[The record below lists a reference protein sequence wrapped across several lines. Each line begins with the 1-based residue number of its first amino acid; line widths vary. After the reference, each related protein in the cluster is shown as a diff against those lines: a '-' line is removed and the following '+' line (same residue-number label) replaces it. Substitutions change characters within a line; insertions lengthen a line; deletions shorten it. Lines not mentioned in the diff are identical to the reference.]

1 MMEAHPKRKRVLEGT
16 VLDGREYRLEL
27 ARVEI
32 DELSVP
38 LISRAV
44 RNQVERR
51 EARLCTFTAAAY
63 VRELNSSIKSQS
75 STQSSRAP

>member
-38 LISRAV
+38 LIRRAV
-44 RNQVERR
+44 RNQVECV
-51 EARLCTFTAAAY
+51 L
-63 VRELNSSIKSQS
+63 LGG
-75 STQSSRAP
+75 